1 MANGFEIDNIFFYT
15 SAKMCNDDMYEIIIK
30 IFFER
35 SSAECLEL
43 CKQFYDDFHRLPHEN
58 EVYKDFRIWE
68 FMQFIADDGDEEISE
83 NTIEEFSE
91 DTTEETSEDSIDE

>member
-1 MANGFEIDNIFFYT
+1 
-15 SAKMCNDDMYEIIIK
+15 MCNDDMYEIIIK

-35 SSAECLEL
+35 SSGECLEL

-83 NTIEEFSE
+83 NTIEESSE
-91 DTTEETSEDSIDE
+91 DITEETSEDSIDE